1 MSDVAS
7 HARVSGAAIVGA
19 PIRHESAHLHVSGR
33 AVYADDVAL
42 PAHALHAAFG
52 TSRVAHG
59 RIRSLDL
66 ADVLAAPGV
75 VAVALAADVPGENNY
90 GSIVHDDPIFAER
103 LVQYAGQPLFAVAA
117 TSYGAARRAA
127 AKARVEYDELP
138 AILDIRSALAAHS
151 FVIPSQLLVRGEARE
166 HLQHSAHRLQGTCE
180 IGGQD
185 HFYLEGQIAVAW
197 PQDDGGM
204 HVLSSTQHPTE
215 VQGIVAHALALP
227 AHAIVVQCRRMGGGF
242 GGKESQPALIAAAA
256 AVLARKT
263 GRPVKLRLDR
273 DADMLI
279 TGKRHGFIGD
289 YDVGFDAA
297 GRITALALML
307 ASNCGYSAD
316 LSGPVNDRAICHVDN
331 AYFIEHLELVSH
343 RCKTHTVSNTAFR
356 GFGGPQGMLVI
367 EQVIDDIARTLEV
380 DPLSVRRRN
389 FYGPAPRN
397 VTHYGQYVEDNILDL
412 ITDQLE
418 TTSRYRERRAE
429 IAQWNA
435 ANATIKRGIAL
446 TPVKFGISFNA
457 TVYNQAGAL
466 VHIYTD
472 GSVLIN
478 HGGTEM
484 GQGLYTKVAQVV
496 ANEFGLPLERVR
508 TSATDTSKVPNTSA
522 TAASSGAD
530 LNGKAAQ
537 AACETLRTRL
547 VEHACKVYGV
557 ESGAVRFVDGEVDI
571 GGQRVPFAH
580 LVQSAYQARVS
591 LSATGYYATPKL
603 HWDRSR
609 LNGRPFFYFAYGVA
623 VSEVAVD
630 TLTGETRLAR
640 VDILHDVGTSLN
652 PAIDRGQI
660 EGGFLQGVGWLT
672 SEELWWNANGELK
685 THAPSTYKI
694 PSVRDWPAHA
704 DVRILEHEPNREDT
718 IHRSKAVGEPPLMLA
733 MSTLHAI
740 RDAVAACGPV
750 GALPQLHAPATPE
763 AVLRAIDALRGASV
777 ESRPENGHHAR
788 TTEAKGD
795 C

>member
-1 MSDVAS
+1 MNDLST
-7 HARVSGAAIVGA
+7 GIMPPTGAIVGE
-19 PIRHESAHLHVSGR
+19 PVRHESAHLHVSGR
-33 AVYADDVAL
+33 AIYADDFAL
-42 PAHALHAAFG
+42 PANTLHAAFG
-52 TSRVAHG
+52 ISRIAHG
-59 RIRSLDL
+59 RVTSLDL
-66 ADVLAAPGV
+66 SAVLAAPGV
-75 VAVALAADVPGENNY
+75 VAVAVAADVPGENNY
-90 GSIVHDDPIFAER
+90 GSIVHDDPIFAEQ
-103 LVQYAGQPLFAVAA
+103 LVQYAGEPLFAVAA

-127 AKARVEYDELP
+127 AKARVEYEELP
-138 AILDIRSALAAHS
+138 AILTIREALAAES
-151 FVIPSQLLVRGEARE
+151 YVIPSQLVVRGRARDE
-166 HLQHSAHRLQGTCE
+166 LAKAPHRLQGTMTV
-180 IGGQD
+180 GGQD
-185 HFYLEGQIAVAW
+185 HFYLEGHIAIAL
-197 PQDDGGM
+197 PQDDGAM
-204 HVLSSTQHPTE
+204 HVISSTQHPTE
-215 VQGIVAHALALP
+215 VQNIVAHALALP

-279 TGKRHGFIGD
+279 TGKRHAFIGD
-289 YDVGFDAA
+289 YDIAFDDT

-331 AYFIEHLELVSH
+331 AYFIEHVELLSH

-367 EQVIDDIARTLEV
+367 EQAIDDIARTLGL
-380 DPLSVRRRN
+380 DPLLVRRRN
-389 FYGPAPRN
+389 YYGPAPRN
-397 VTHYGQYVEDNILDL
+397 VTQYDQYVEDNILDL
-412 ITDQLE
+412 LTDQLE
-418 TTSRYRERRAE
+418 KTSRYAERRAE
-429 IAQWNA
+429 VVQWNA
-435 ANATIKRGIAL
+435 AHATIKRGIAM

-472 GSVLIN
+472 GSVMLN

-496 ANEFGLPLERVR
+496 ANEFGLPLARVR
-508 TSATDTSKVPNTSA
+508 TAATDTSKVPNTSA

-537 AACETLRTRL
+537 AACQTLRARL
-547 VEHACKVYGV
+547 VEHACKVHGV
-557 ESGAVRFVDGEVDI
+557 APEQVRFANGEVEI
-571 GGQRVPFAH
+571 GAQRIAFAQ
-580 LVQSAYQARVS
+580 LVQSAYQARIS
-591 LSATGYYATPKL
+591 LSSTGFYATPKL
-603 HWDRSR
+603 HWDRSK

-630 TLTGETRLAR
+630 TLTGETQLTRI
-640 VDILHDVGTSLN
+640 DILHDVGTSLN

-672 SEELWWNANGELK
+672 NEELWWNAKGELK

-694 PSVRDWPAHA
+694 PSVRDWPLHA

-750 GALPQLHAPATPE
+750 GAVLELPAPATPE
-763 AVLRAIDALRGASV
+763 AVLRAIEAVRRVDASKSA
-777 ESRPENGHHAR
+777 
-788 TTEAKGD
+788 
-795 C
+795 